1 MGKVV
6 EIGGRVLLVAGVVL
20 DALELCNTIDDDL
33 HDADQKIGKKTY
45 SSIASIGGNWA
56 GGTLGRWVV
65 DITAVE

>member
-45 SSIASIGGNWA
+45 SSIASIGGSWA